1 MHFFSASPLFSTH
14 PVYSTLARWS
24 RLAISALVLPLFL
37 PCSFHQKSFFLT
49 VLVFV
54 CLSLSDTHRHSN
66 THTHL
71 SFFPCTYCMSL
82 RQTVSVIGL
91 FFSSPV
97 WCTETHTHPC
107 THIQSMHTHAQT
119 HTEFD
124 LCGRFCADCCWGRR
138 SAAMRVF
145 LFGPV
150 RVCRAGVWLDTWAD
164 IKNDIMNTYSMLW
177 SVLSLFCIKTITS
190 TRA

>member
-1 MHFFSASPLFSTH
+1 MHFFLPHLCSAHIRFILRSHAGAAWQFLLLFS
-14 PVYSTLARWS
+14 PFFCC
-24 RLAISALVLPLFL
+24 VLFIKNHSSSL
-37 PCSFHQKSFFLT
+37 
-49 VLVFV
+49 
-54 CLSLSDTHRHSN
+54 CLSLFVSRSQAHTD

-124 LCGRFCADCCWGRR
+124 LWRRFSADCCWGRR
-138 SAAMRVF
+138 SAAMRAF

-150 RVCRAGVWLDTWAD
+150 RVCRAGVWLDTSW
-164 IKNDIMNTYSMLW
+164 Y
-177 SVLSLFCIKTITS
+177 
-190 TRA
+190 